1 MKSKYRRNKRYKRFQ
16 QKQRKKC
23 RPKNYVICLGKC
35 RKDECPNDYNDYYS
49 LKHEMESDIEIWP
62 KETLQS
68 EVIVFLLNHYLHK
81 KKIEPKKIQQCP
93 TGYMW
98 NLSRGKTKI

>member
-1 MKSKYRRNKRYKRFQ
+1 
-16 QKQRKKC
+16 
-23 RPKNYVICLGKC
+23 
-35 RKDECPNDYNDYYS
+35 
-49 LKHEMESDIEIWP
+49 MESGIEIWP

-81 KKIEPKKIQQCP
+81 KKIEPKKIQQYP